1 MRHCFFALTF
11 VTTLMATPVFAQHSD
26 IEFGL
31 DDLMSPAAIEIEVG
45 ETTATGIPFFEGEFE
60 AGFTTEDPGFA
71 TAPDESL
78 NVNAGDAI
86 FARVLDSSS
95 NALFGGLGYV
105 TFYNP
110 DTDSLEAATGQILL
124 EDNADQ
130 TTDVLIDGTS
140 LSGDNPLFVALGQID
155 PNIGEVAAIDAHLD
169 FTLVAGADAPVGAYG
184 IAFELLG
191 SLDGT
196 SLDNFEVTSDPFF
209 IILNNGLSEE
219 QFEEFAVPAFAEAG
233 AAAVPEPGTLGLLA
247 MGMSCVILRRSRRRL
262 S

>member
-1 MRHCFFALTF
+1 MLA
-11 VTTLMATPVFAQHSD
+11 
-26 IEFGL
+26 
-31 DDLMSPAAIEIEVG
+31 
-45 ETTATGIPFFEGEFE
+45 
-60 AGFTTEDPGFA
+60 
-71 TAPDESL
+71 
-78 NVNAGDAI
+78 
-86 FARVLDSSS
+86 
-95 NALFGGLGYV
+95 
-105 TFYNP
+105 
-110 DTDSLEAATGQILL
+110 
-124 EDNADQ
+124 DNSGQ

-155 PNIGEVAAIDAHLD
+155 PNTGEVAAIDDHLD

-219 QFEEFAVPAFAEAG
+219 QFEDFAVPAFE

>member
-1 MRHCFFALTF
+1 MRRYFFALTF

-31 DDLMSPAAIEIEVG
+31 DDLMSPAAIVIEVG
-45 ETTATGIPFFEGEFE
+45 ETTATGIPFFEAEFE

-110 DTDSLEAATGQILL
+110 DTMAALTWQWSMARFALLTTRFRQKSGGQRAAATMVWWDL
-124 EDNADQ
+124 
-130 TTDVLIDGTS
+130 
-140 LSGDNPLFVALGQID
+140 
-155 PNIGEVAAIDAHLD
+155 
-169 FTLVAGADAPVGAYG
+169 
-184 IAFELLG
+184 
-191 SLDGT
+191 
-196 SLDNFEVTSDPFF
+196 
-209 IILNNGLSEE
+209 
-219 QFEEFAVPAFAEAG
+219 
-233 AAAVPEPGTLGLLA
+233 
-247 MGMSCVILRRSRRRL
+247 
-262 S
+262 

>member
-1 MRHCFFALTF
+1 MRRYFFALTF
-11 VTTLMATPVFAQHSD
+11 VTTLMATPVFAQHTD

-31 DDLMSPAAIEIEVG
+31 DDLMSPAAIVIEVG
-45 ETTATGIPFFEGEFE
+45 ETTATGIPFFEAEFE

-124 EDNADQ
+124 ADNSGQ

-155 PNIGEVAAIDAHLD
+155 PNTGEVAAIDDHLD

-219 QFEEFAVPAFAEAG
+219 QFEDFAVPAFE